1 MWAALIPLLD
11 KALGILQLLIKAL
24 GKPPSEKVEKKR
36 EELRE
41 EMDRLRKTGRPSW

>member
-11 KALGILQLLIKAL
+11 KAFGLLQMLLKAL
-24 GKPPSEKVEKKR
+24 GKTPSEAIEKKR
-36 EELRE
+36 QELRE